1 MRFSRKAEVVLVG
14 TVCLFEPSRDRF
26 GRQFRER
33 IFENKNQVLKR
44 QEKNDSNVSLFISG
58 ML

>member
-26 GRQFRER
+26 GRRFRER

-44 QEKNDSNVSLFISG
+44 QEKHDSYHYLF
-58 ML
+58 